1 MKTIETDV
9 LVIGAGPAGLTAAA
23 LLARQGVRSL
33 TVTKYNGTA
42 HSPRAHITNQRTVEV
57 IRDLGAEDK
66 LKAMAM
72 PQELMGTQVYATSF
86 SGMEIGRMM
95 TWGAGADRRMDYE
108 TASPSAMCNAPQH
121 LLEPLL
127 LDAAKSYGA
136 EVRLRTELVSIRQDD
151 EAVFAVVR
159 ENATGTE
166 YQIKARYAIGSDGA
180 RSLVGEQ
187 LGFEYLGESGIGNS
201 LSV

>member
-57 IRDLGAEDK
+57 IRDLGVEDK

-72 PQELMGTQVYATSF
+72 PQELMGK
-86 SGMEIGRMM
+86 IGR
-95 TWGAGADRRMDYE
+95 A
-108 TASPSAMCNAPQH
+108 H
-121 LLEPLL
+121 
-127 LDAAKSYGA
+127 
-136 EVRLRTELVSIRQDD
+136 V
-151 EAVFAVVR
+151 
-159 ENATGTE
+159 
-166 YQIKARYAIGSDGA
+166 
-180 RSLVGEQ
+180 
-187 LGFEYLGESGIGNS
+187 
-201 LSV
+201 